1 MSNNAPDYE
10 DNKKEQNMMD
20 IKFYEEENK
29 ILRQMA
35 NNWKAMYE
43 NLKKE
48 YEEAVKAYDAL
59 VMETVKKDLGE

>member
-20 IKFYEEENK
+20 IKYYEEENK

>member
-1 MSNNAPDYE
+1 MYYIIIVKT
-10 DNKKEQNMMD
+10 KKDTKTMLGL
-20 IKFYEEENK
+20 KFYEEENK

-59 VMETVKKDLGE
+59 VMETIKKDLGE